1 MYYPYLRGR
10 QYELIGLRE
19 LCEKNKLEN
28 VIPVIEP
35 VKTSPTLLKLLQT
48 FCKFKKKFILIKN
61 PSVGTFQKDLE
72 FDNEYKDKFEKLL
85 TECEPYM
92 TYGIIM
98 TSSVKS
104 VENLKN
110 SVALCFN
117 MDQVQHCNDL
127 NIEFKYVFIPDSS
140 TARRKIK
147 MPKILFEDRF
157 ESEER
162 NADYADDDDKSFSN
176 DLFYFKDDSFEG
188 FSDFSIVGN
197 EYNESGFA
205 PFAVAIHIVYLK
217 KEDDDELRIHH
228 FVSNSNDDINNPQKK
243 FYEALN
249 KLIGFK
255 ALKNNI
261 NDTYALKEFKR
272 IYENETYP
280 GLGTIKKLSIMH
292 HIELVS
298 KILSSKKD

>member
-19 LCEKNKLEN
+19 LCEKNKLDN

-35 VKTSPTLLKLLQT
+35 VKTSPTLLRLLQT
-48 FCKFKKKFILIKN
+48 FCKFNKDFIFIKN

-72 FDNEYKDKFEKLL
+72 FDKEYKERFEKILK
-85 TECEPYM
+85 ECEPHI
-92 TYGIIM
+92 TNGIIM

-104 VENLKN
+104 IEDSNN

-127 NIEFKYVFIPDSS
+127 KLDFKYVFIPDSS

-147 MPKILFEDRF
+147 MPKVLFEDRF
-157 ESEER
+157 EAEER

-176 DLFYFKDDSFEG
+176 DFFYYKDDSFEG
-188 FSDFSIVGN
+188 FSDFSVVGN

-205 PFAVAIHIVYLK
+205 PFAVAIHIVYLNN
-217 KEDDDELRIHH
+217 EEDDELRIHH

-243 FYEALN
+243 FSEALS
-249 KLIGFK
+249 KLVSFQ
-255 ALKNNI
+255 ALNNDI
-261 NDTYALKEFKR
+261 NNTYALNEFKR
-272 IYENETYP
+272 IFENETYP

>member
-19 LCEKNKLEN
+19 LCEKNKLQN
-28 VIPVIEP
+28 IIPVIEP
-35 VKTSPTLLKLLQT
+35 VKTSPTLLRLLKT
-48 FCKFKKKFILIKN
+48 FYDSKKEFIFIKN

-72 FDNEYKDKFEKLL
+72 FDSEYKDKFEKLL
-85 TECEPYM
+85 TACKPYM
-92 TYGIIM
+92 TNGIIM
-98 TSSVKS
+98 KSSINS
-104 VENLKN
+104 VEDSKN
-110 SVALCFN
+110 SVALCFS
-117 MDQVQHCNDL
+117 MDHVQHCNDL
-127 NIEFKYVFIPDSS
+127 NLQFKYVFIPDSS

-157 ESEER
+157 EAEER
-162 NADYADDDDKSFSN
+162 NADYADDDDKSFSS
-176 DLFYFKDDSFEG
+176 DFFYFGDDCFEG

-205 PFAVAIHIVYLK
+205 PFAVAIHIVYMEK
-217 KEDDDELRIHH
+217 DEDELRIHH
-228 FVSNSNDDINNPQKK
+228 FVSDSNEDINNPQKK

-249 KLIGFK
+249 KLVNFP
-255 ALKNNI
+255 ALQNDI
-261 NDTYALKEFKR
+261 NDTYALQEFKR
-272 IYENETYP
+272 IYGHETYP

-298 KILSSKKD
+298 KLLTLSKE

>member
-19 LCEKNKLEN
+19 LCEKNKLKN

-35 VKTSPTLLKLLQT
+35 VKTSPTLLRLLQT
-48 FCKFKKKFILIKN
+48 FCDYHKDFILITN

-72 FDNEYKDKFEKLL
+72 FDSEYKERFEKLIKA
-85 TECEPYM
+85 CKPN
-92 TYGIIM
+92 IIEGFIM
-98 TSSVKS
+98 NSSFKKFEDS
-104 VENLKN
+104 IN

-117 MDQVQHCNDL
+117 MDQVQYCNNL
-127 NIEFKYVFIPDSS
+127 NLQFKYVFIPDSS

-147 MPKILFEDRF
+147 MSKILLEDRF
-157 ESEER
+157 EAEER
-162 NADYADDDDKSFSN
+162 NADYADVNDRSFSN
-176 DLFYFKDDSFEG
+176 DLFYFRDDNFEG

-205 PFAVAIHIVYLK
+205 PFAVAIHIVYMG
-217 KEDDDELRIHH
+217 KESDELRIHH
-228 FVSNSNDDINNPQKK
+228 FVSDSNDDINNPQKK
-243 FYEALN
+243 FYEALD
-249 KLIGFK
+249 KLVNFS
-255 ALKNNI
+255 ALKNDI
-261 NDTYALKEFKR
+261 NDTYGLQEFKR

-298 KILSSKKD
+298 KLLSSNKE